1 MAYTMS
7 GTDDYAVESGS
18 PSQSHPLDP
27 GSFGGR
33 RRSFVDHLIHDVGGV
48 NSIEN
53 YARSYVRAVGFHELA
68 RSPSNWAGFPSDDED
83 EQRDDEEEAAGD
95 GLQEESAASAALHPA
110 FLDYGTSPGTKLG
123 DAHLRQQASRLYIS
137 RQGSLAS
144 RMEAEPLLVRKAS
157 ITDENGKTVTIN
169 MAVGQS
175 TIYQTI
181 FNSINTLVG
190 IGLLSLPLGFRL
202 SGWIIGVLFMIF
214 SMASTAYT
222 AKLIAACMESN
233 PVLITY
239 GDIAWAAFGRKGRVI
254 ISVIFFLELLAACVA
269 LVILFA
275 DSLHALIPD
284 VSIITWKLLCGL
296 ILTPLCFLPL
306 RLLSVTSILGIIC
319 TFSIV
324 GMIFASGLVT
334 KEQPGSLIHP
344 AKTYLLPEH
353 WGQVPLSLGI
363 LISPW
368 GGHSVFPNIYRDM
381 RHPYKFGKAIKVT
394 YTFTADILQFI
405 LDLSMAVVGY
415 LLFGDSVRDI
425 VTSNILLNPQTS
437 QKLSIAL
444 ISFIAAI
451 PITKTPLN
459 ARPIISTFEVL
470 LGIDQRALAPG
481 EEAVGM
487 TPFMRGLYNVLIRV
501 GCVFSFITIAIL
513 VPSFERI
520 MALMGSA
527 LCFLICII
535 LPLMFR
541 LRIFAGKLS
550 RGTII
555 LDWCLIV
562 FSSLLAIAGTVTAIL
577 PRELLIGKK

>member
-1 MAYTMS
+1 MNRSDEAIDS
-7 GTDDYAVESGS
+7 AS
-18 PSQSHPLDP
+18 PSNLEV
-27 GSFGGR
+27 GSWGGRSR
-33 RRSFVDHLIHDVGGV
+33 RRSSFTPAFVDHLIHDVGGV

-53 YARSYVRAVGFHELA
+53 YTRSYIRAVGFQELA
-68 RSPSNWAGFPSDDED
+68 RSPSNWHGFPSDDED
-83 EQRDDEEEAAGD
+83 ERYHDDEEEVD
-95 GLQEESAASAALHPA
+95 GFDEAQEESASAAIQNA
-110 FLDYGTSPGTKLG
+110 AMNYGTSPGARLNEASLRHAG
-123 DAHLRQQASRLYIS
+123 HLFIS

-144 RMEAEPLLVRKAS
+144 RMEAEPLLVRKES
-157 ITDENGKTVTIN
+157 ITDENGKTIIIN
-169 MAVGQS
+169 VAVGQS

-202 SGWIIGVLFMIF
+202 SGWLIGIVFLVF
-214 SMASTAYT
+214 SMLSTLYT
-222 AKLIAACMESN
+222 AKILAFCMESN

-239 GDIAWAAFGRKGRVI
+239 GDLAWAAFGRKGRVI

-275 DSLHALIPD
+275 DSLHDLMPD
-284 VSIITWKLLCGL
+284 VSVLTWKLFCGL
-296 ILTPLCFLPL
+296 VLTPLCFLPL
-306 RLLSVTSILGIIC
+306 RLLSVTSILGIVC

-324 GMIFASGLVT
+324 GMIFLSGLVT
-334 KEQPGSLIHP
+334 QEQPGSLIHP
-344 AKTYLLPEH
+344 AKTYLFPEH

-381 RHPYKFGKAIKVT
+381 RHPYKFNKAIKVT
-394 YTFTADILQFI
+394 YTFTFL

-415 LLFGDSVRDI
+415 LLFGDYVKDI
-425 VTSNILLNPQTS
+425 VTSNILLNHQTS
-437 QKLSIAL
+437 KGLSIVL
-444 ISFIAAI
+444 ISLIAAI

-470 LGIDQRALAPG
+470 LGLDQRVLAPG
-481 EEAVGM
+481 EEGVGM
-487 TPFMRGLYNVLIRV
+487 TPFVRGLYSVLIRV

-535 LPLMFR
+535 LPLAFR
-541 LRIFAGKLS
+541 LRMFAGKLP
-550 RGTII
+550 RRTVIF
-555 LDWCLIV
+555 DWCLIIV
-562 FSSLLAIAGTVTAIL
+562 SSILAIIGTATALL
-577 PRELLIGKK
+577 PRDVLIGNSNV

>member
-1 MAYTMS
+1 MS
-7 GTDDYAVESGS
+7 GTGDDSAIVEGGS
-18 PSQSHPLDP
+18 PSQHFLEPSSL
-27 GSFGGR
+27 GSR
-33 RRSFVDHLIHDVGGV
+33 RRSFVDHLIHDVGGA

-53 YARSYVRAVGFHELA
+53 YTRSYIRAVGFHELA
-68 RSPSNWAGFPSDDED
+68 RSPTNWSAGFPSDDDEAQGNED
-83 EQRDDEEEAAGD
+83 DDEDQHGDLGDAGHE
-95 GLQEESAASAALHPA
+95 GSASAAIRHA
-110 FLDYGTSPGTKLG
+110 AVNINYGTSASSRFN
-123 DAHLRQQASRLYIS
+123 DASIRQASRLFAS
-137 RQGSLAS
+137 RQGSMAS

-157 ITDENGKTVTIN
+157 ITDENGKTVTVN
-169 MAVGQS
+169 VAVGQS

-202 SGWIIGVLFMIF
+202 SGWIIGVAFMVF

-222 AKLIAACMESN
+222 AGIIAACMESN

-254 ISVIFFLELLAACVA
+254 ISIIFFLELLAACVA

-275 DSLHALIPD
+275 DSLHDLIPG
-284 VSIITWKLLCGL
+284 VSVLTWKLFCGVV
-296 ILTPLCFLPL
+296 LTPLSFLPL
-306 RLLSVTSILGIIC
+306 RLLSVTSILGIVC

-324 GMIFASGLVT
+324 GMIFVSGLVT
-334 KEQPGSLIHP
+334 QEQPGSLIHP
-344 AKTYLLPEH
+344 AKTYLLPEY

-394 YTFTADILQFI
+394 YTFTFL

-415 LLFGDSVRDI
+415 LLFGDTVRDI

-470 LGIDQRALAPG
+470 LGIDQRAIAPG
-481 EEAVGM
+481 EDAVGM
-487 TPFMRGLYNVLIRV
+487 SPFVRGLYSVLIRV
-501 GCVFSFITIAIL
+501 GSVFAFVTIAIL

-550 RGTII
+550 RRTVIFDWSLII
-555 LDWCLIV
+555 
-562 FSSLLAIAGTVTAIL
+562 FSSILAIAGTVTAIL
-577 PRELLIGKK
+577 PREMLMKK

>member
-1 MAYTMS
+1 MS
-7 GTDDYAVESGS
+7 GHGDDVFENGS
-18 PSQSHPLDP
+18 PSHLEP
-27 GSFGGR
+27 GSWGGR
-33 RRSFVDHLIHDVGGV
+33 SNRRSSFTPAFVDHLIHDVGGV

-53 YARSYVRAVGFHELA
+53 YTRSYIRAVGFQELA
-68 RSPSNWAGFPSDDED
+68 RSPSNWAGFPSDDEA
-83 EQRDDEEEAAGD
+83 ERYEDEEEQIEHEP
-95 GLQEESAASAALHPA
+95 QEESSAAVHHPGA
-110 FLDYGTSPGTKLG
+110 LSYGTSPGTRFHDHHHPG
-123 DAHLRQQASRLYIS
+123 HHAGHLFIS

-144 RMEAEPLLVRKAS
+144 RMETEPLLVRKES
-157 ITDENGKTVTIN
+157 ITDIDGKTHTVN
-169 MAVGQS
+169 VAVGQS

-202 SGWIIGVLFMIF
+202 SGWIIGIVFMVF
-214 SMASTAYT
+214 SMLSTAYT
-222 AKLIAACMESN
+222 AKIIAVCMDSN
-233 PVLITY
+233 PALITY
-239 GDIAWAAFGRKGRVI
+239 GDLAWAAFGRKGRII
-254 ISVIFFLELLAACVA
+254 ISIVFFLELLAACVA

-275 DSLHALIPD
+275 DSLHDLMPE
-284 VSIITWKLLCGL
+284 VSVLTWKLFCGL
-296 ILTPLCFLPL
+296 VLTPLCFLPL
-306 RLLSVTSILGIIC
+306 RLLSVTSILGIVC

-324 GMIFASGLVT
+324 GMIFISGLT
-334 KEQPGSLIHP
+334 TQEQPGSLLHP

-394 YTFTADILQFI
+394 YTFTFL

-415 LLFGDSVRDI
+415 LLFGDTVKDI
-425 VTSNILLNPQTS
+425 VTSNILLNPQTNK
-437 QKLSIAL
+437 KLSIAL

-470 LGIDQRALAPG
+470 LGLDQRILAPG
-481 EEAVGM
+481 EEGAGISQFTHTM
-487 TPFMRGLYNVLIRV
+487 YSVLIRV

-535 LPLMFR
+535 LPIVFR
-541 LRIFAGKLS
+541 LRIFAGSLP
-550 RGTII
+550 RRTVIFDWFLII
-555 LDWCLIV
+555 
-562 FSSLLAIAGTVTAIL
+562 FSSILAIAGTVTAIL
-577 PRELLIGKK
+577 PRDVLIGNV

>member
-1 MAYTMS
+1 MS
-7 GTDDYAVESGS
+7 GHGDDVFENGS
-18 PSQSHPLDP
+18 PSHLEP
-27 GSFGGR
+27 GSWGGR
-33 RRSFVDHLIHDVGGV
+33 SNRRSSFTPAFVDHLIHDVGGV

-53 YARSYVRAVGFHELA
+53 YTRSYIRAVGFQELA
-68 RSPSNWAGFPSDDED
+68 RSPSNWAGFPSDDEA
-83 EQRDDEEEAAGD
+83 ERYEDEEEQIEHEP
-95 GLQEESAASAALHPA
+95 QEESSAAVHHPGA
-110 FLDYGTSPGTKLG
+110 LSYGTSPGTRFHDHHHPG
-123 DAHLRQQASRLYIS
+123 HHAGHLFIS

-144 RMEAEPLLVRKAS
+144 RMETEPLLVRKES
-157 ITDENGKTVTIN
+157 ITDVDGKTHTVN
-169 MAVGQS
+169 VAVGQS

-202 SGWIIGVLFMIF
+202 SGWIIGIVFMVF
-214 SMASTAYT
+214 SMLSTAYT
-222 AKLIAACMESN
+222 AKIIAVCMDSN
-233 PVLITY
+233 PALITY
-239 GDIAWAAFGRKGRVI
+239 GDLAWAAFGRKGRII
-254 ISVIFFLELLAACVA
+254 ISIVFFLELLAACVA

-275 DSLHALIPD
+275 DSLHDLMPE
-284 VSIITWKLLCGL
+284 V
-296 ILTPLCFLPL
+296 
-306 RLLSVTSILGIIC
+306 LLSVTSILGIVC

-324 GMIFASGLVT
+324 GMIFISGLAT
-334 KEQPGSLIHP
+334 QEQPGSLLHP

-394 YTFTADILQFI
+394 YTFTFL

-415 LLFGDSVRDI
+415 LLFGDTVKDI
-425 VTSNILLNPQTS
+425 VTSNILLNPQTNK
-437 QKLSIAL
+437 KLSIAL

-470 LGIDQRALAPG
+470 LGLDQRILAPG
-481 EEAVGM
+481 EEGAGISQFTHTM
-487 TPFMRGLYNVLIRV
+487 YSVLIRV

-535 LPLMFR
+535 LPIVFR
-541 LRIFAGKLS
+541 LRIFAGNLP
-550 RGTII
+550 RRTVIFDWFLII
-555 LDWCLIV
+555 
-562 FSSLLAIAGTVTAIL
+562 FSSILAIAGTVTALL
-577 PRELLIGKK
+577 PRDVLIGNV

>member
-1 MAYTMS
+1 MS
-7 GTDDYAVESGS
+7 GFHDDDAIDSGS
-18 PSQSHPLDP
+18 PGHLEI
-27 GSFGGR
+27 GSWGGR
-33 RRSFVDHLIHDVGGV
+33 SQRRSSFTPAFVDHLIHDVGGV

-53 YARSYVRAVGFHELA
+53 YTRSYMRAVGFHELA
-68 RSPSNWAGFPSDDED
+68 RSPSNWHGFPSDDEGD
-83 EQRDDEEEAAGD
+83 RYHDEEEDLGD
-95 GLQEESAASAALHPA
+95 DEAQEESASAAIQNA
-110 FLDYGTSPGTKLG
+110 AMNYGTSPG
-123 DAHLRQQASRLYIS
+123 SRLNDAAVRHAGHLFIS

-144 RMEAEPLLVRKAS
+144 RMEAEPLLVRKES
-157 ITDENGKTVTIN
+157 ITDEHGKTITVNI
-169 MAVGQS
+169 AVGQS

-202 SGWIIGVLFMIF
+202 SGWIIGIGFMFF
-214 SMASTAYT
+214 SMLSTAYT
-222 AKLIAACMESN
+222 AKIIAVCMESN

-239 GDIAWAAFGRKGRVI
+239 GDLAWAAFGKKGRVI
-254 ISVIFFLELLAACVA
+254 ISIIFFLELLAACVA

-275 DSLHALIPD
+275 DSLHDLMPT
-284 VSIITWKLLCGL
+284 VSVLTWKLFCGL
-296 ILTPLCFLPL
+296 VLTPLCFLPL
-306 RLLSVTSILGIIC
+306 RLLSVTSILGIVC

-324 GMIFASGLVT
+324 GMIFLSGLVT
-334 KEQPGSLIHP
+334 QESPGSLIHP
-344 AKTYLLPEH
+344 AKTYMLPEH
-353 WGQVPLSLGI
+353 WSQVPLSLGI

-381 RHPYKFGKAIKVT
+381 RHPYKFEKAMKVT
-394 YTFTADILQFI
+394 YTFTFL
-405 LDLSMAVVGY
+405 LDLSMGVVGY
-415 LLFGDSVRDI
+415 LLFGDYVKDI

-437 QKLSIAL
+437 NGLSIAL

-470 LGIDQRALAPG
+470 LGLDQRVLAPG
-481 EEAVGM
+481 EEGVGM
-487 TPFMRGLYNVLIRV
+487 TAFARGMYSVLIRV

-541 LRIFAGKLS
+541 LRIFAGKLPRS
-550 RGTII
+550 TVIF
-555 LDWCLIV
+555 DWCLIV
-562 FSSLLAIAGTVTAIL
+562 ISSIFAITGTATAMM
-577 PRELLIGKK
+577 PREVLTGKA

>member
-1 MAYTMS
+1 MS
-7 GTDDYAVESGS
+7 GTDDFAVESGS
-18 PSQSHPLDP
+18 PSQPHPLEP
-27 GSFGGR
+27 SSFGSR
-33 RRSFVDHLIHDVGGV
+33 RRSFVDHLIHDVGGA

-83 EQRDDEEEAAGD
+83 ERRDDEEEGFGGD
-95 GLQEESAASAALHPA
+95 GVQEESAASASLHPA
-110 FLDYGTSPGTKLG
+110 FMEYGTSPGSKLG
-123 DAHLRQQASRLYIS
+123 DGHLRQQASRLYIS
-137 RQGSLAS
+137 RQGSMAS
-144 RMEAEPLLVRKAS
+144 RMEAEPLLVRKQS

-202 SGWIIGVLFMIF
+202 SGWIIGVSFMVF

-222 AKLIAACMESN
+222 AMLIAACMESN

-254 ISVIFFLELLAACVA
+254 ISVVFFLELLAACVA

-284 VSIITWKLLCGL
+284 VSIISWKLLCGA

-324 GMIFASGLVT
+324 GMIFASGVVT
-334 KEQPGSLIHP
+334 QEQPGSLIHP

-381 RHPYKFGKAIKVT
+381 RHPRKFGKAMKVT
-394 YTFTADILQFI
+394 YTFTFL

-415 LLFGDSVRDI
+415 LLFGDYVRDI

-437 QKLSIAL
+437 QKLSMAL

-481 EEAVGM
+481 EDNVGM
-487 TPFMRGLYNVLIRV
+487 TPFMRGLYGVLIRV
-501 GCVFSFITIAIL
+501 GCVFSFITISIL

-535 LPLMFR
+535 LPIMFR
-541 LRIFAGKLS
+541 LRIFSGKLS
-550 RGTII
+550 RKTVIF
-555 LDWCLIV
+555 DWCLII
-562 FSSLLAIAGTVTAIL
+562 FSSILAITGTVTAIL
-577 PRELLIGKK
+577 PRELLTGKK

>member
-1 MAYTMS
+1 MS
-7 GTDDYAVESGS
+7 GNDDYAVESGS
-18 PSQSHPLDP
+18 PSQTHPLEP
-27 GSFGGR
+27 SSFGGR

-83 EQRDDEEEAAGD
+83 ERRDDEEEAGGD
-95 GLQEESAASAALHPA
+95 GVQEESAASASLHPA
-110 FLDYGTSPGTKLG
+110 FLEYGTSPGTKLG
-123 DAHLRQQASRLYIS
+123 DGPARQHANRLYIS

-202 SGWIIGVLFMIF
+202 SGWIIGIAFMIF

-222 AKLIAACMESN
+222 AMLIAACMESN

-254 ISVIFFLELLAACVA
+254 ISIVFFLELLAACVA

-284 VSIITWKLLCGL
+284 VSIITWKLLCGA

-306 RLLSVTSILGIIC
+306 RLLSVTSILGIVC

-324 GMIFASGLVT
+324 GMIFASGMVT
-334 KEQPGSLIHP
+334 QEQPGSLIHP
-344 AKTYLLPEH
+344 AKTYLFPEH

-381 RHPYKFGKAIKVT
+381 RHPYKFGKAMKVT
-394 YTFTADILQFI
+394 YTFTFA

-415 LLFGDSVRDI
+415 LLFGDYVRDI

-437 QKLSIAL
+437 KKLSIAL

-459 ARPIISTFEVL
+459 ARPIISTFEIL

-481 EEAVGM
+481 ETAVGVS
-487 TPFMRGLYNVLIRV
+487 PFMRGLYSVLIRV

-535 LPLMFR
+535 LPVMFR
-541 LRIFAGKLS
+541 MRIFAGKLS
-550 RGTII
+550 RKTII
-555 LDWCLIV
+555 FDWCLII
-562 FSSLLAIAGTVTAIL
+562 FSSILAITGTVTAIL
-577 PRELLIGKK
+577 PRELLTGKK

>member
-1 MAYTMS
+1 MT
-7 GTDDYAVESGS
+7 GVDDEAVHDGS
-18 PSQSHPLDP
+18 PSHLEV
-27 GSFGGR
+27 GSWGGRSR
-33 RRSFVDHLIHDVGGV
+33 RRSSFTPAFVDHLIHDVGGV

-53 YARSYVRAVGFHELA
+53 YTRSYIRAVGFHELA
-68 RSPSNWAGFPSDDED
+68 RSPSNWHGFPTDDEL
-83 EQRDDEEEAAGD
+83 ESERYYDEEEDLEDEAQA
-95 GLQEESAASAALHPA
+95 ESAAAAA
-110 FLDYGTSPGTKLG
+110 AIQNAAMNYGTSPG
-123 DAHLRQQASRLYIS
+123 SRLNDASLRHAGHLFIS

-144 RMEAEPLLVRKAS
+144 RMEAEPLLVRKES
-157 ITDENGKTVTIN
+157 ITDETGKTIVVN
-169 MAVGQS
+169 VAVGQS

-202 SGWIIGVLFMIF
+202 SGWVIGVGFLCF
-214 SMASTAYT
+214 SMLSTLYT
-222 AKLIAACMESN
+222 AGIIATCMESN

-239 GDIAWAAFGRKGRVI
+239 GDLAWAAWGRKGRII
-254 ISVIFFLELLAACVA
+254 ISIIFFLELLAACVA

-275 DSLHALIPD
+275 DSLHDLIPD
-284 VSIITWKLLCGL
+284 VSVLTWKLFCGL
-296 ILTPLCFLPL
+296 VLTPLCFLPL
-306 RLLSVTSILGIIC
+306 RLLSVTSILGIFC

-324 GMIFASGLVT
+324 GMIFLSGLVT
-334 KEQPGSLIHP
+334 QETPGSLIHP
-344 AKTYLLPEH
+344 AKTYMFPEH

-394 YTFTADILQFI
+394 YTFTFL

-415 LLFGDSVRDI
+415 LLFGDYVKDI

-437 QKLSIAL
+437 QKLSVAL

-470 LGIDQRALAPG
+470 LGLDQRVLAPG
-481 EEAVGM
+481 EEGVGLS
-487 TPFMRGLYNVLIRV
+487 PFTRGLYGVLIRV
-501 GCVFSFITIAIL
+501 GCVFSFVTIAIL

-550 RGTII
+550 RRTVIF
-555 LDWCLIV
+555 DWCLIAV
-562 FSSLLAIAGTVTAIL
+562 SALLAIAGTVTALL
-577 PRELLIGKK
+577 PRDVLIGKV